1 MKNYQRRNSVCLLT
15 PAEKAIY
22 DAMQKVEELPA
33 DERLTDAVCLL
44 QDAKN
49 KVADYIDSNIEKLS
63 EGKL

>member
-1 MKNYQRRNSVCLLT
+1 MKNYQRRNSVYLLT

-33 DERLTDAVCLL
+33 DERLTDAVRLL

-49 KVADYIDSNIEKLS
+49 RVADYIDSNIEKLL
-63 EGKL
+63 EE